1 MANIILP
8 PRWRIP
14 DREAT
19 PESVYFNRRAFL
31 RSAGAG
37 IAAVGLGACG
47 SEFTP
52 VELDDEPTGSC
63 NDPITHP
70 LQALCTSPNMD
81 LHPAARNESFVIGE
95 ALTDRLIAAQ
105 FNNYYEF
112 IQNSGDVNRI
122 WPYTGPFQVWPW
134 IVEVT
139 GLAEVTGT
147 FDVADFEREFG
158 LEERTYRHRCV
169 ERWSIRVPWTGYPLA
184 KLVQKFRPLS
194 SANYVRFV
202 SFNRPDEAVGQ
213 RSQADYPWPYFE
225 GLRMDE
231 ALNELAF
238 VVTGVYGEPLPKQ
251 HGAAVAPGDPL
262 EVRIQKREG
271 DGSHRVHERGAA
283 DVLDGLGAHRVR
295 LLLKREPARPTP
307 EVVTGFGGAAG
318 NQHSDRDEALQ
329 RVRAV
334 RSGPLRPWADDLH
347 QLSSRVR
354 RGGGRP

>member
-31 RSAGAG
+31 KSAGVG

-47 SEFTP
+47 SDFTP
-52 VELDDEPTGSC
+52 VGLDDFADGPTGSC
-63 NDPITHP
+63 DDPITHP
-70 LQALCTSPNMD
+70 LQAICTSPNMD
-81 LHPAARNESFVIGE
+81 LHPAARNESFMIE
-95 ALTDRLIAAQ
+95 EDLTDRVIAAQ
-105 FNNYYEF
+105 YNNYYEF
-112 IQNSGDVNRI
+112 IQNPGDINRI
-122 WPYTGPFQVWPW
+122 WPFTGPFQVWPW
-134 IVEVT
+134 TVEVT

-184 KLVQKFRPLS
+184 KLIQKFRPLS

-213 RSQADYPWPYFE
+213 RSQANYPWPYFE

-251 HGAAVAPGDPL
+251 HGAPWRLALPWKYGFKSAKAM
-262 EVRIQKREG
+262 VRIEFMSAEPPTFWTDLEPTEYGFYSNVNPLVAHPRWSQVWEEPLGTNTLISTRLFNGYEQFVE
-271 DGSHRVHERGAA
+271 D
-283 DVLDGLGAHRVR
+283 LYNPGL
-295 LLLKREPARPTP
+295 LTYI
-307 EVVTGFGGAAG
+307 
-318 NQHSDRDEALQ
+318 S
-329 RVRAV
+329 
-334 RSGPLRPWADDLH
+334 
-347 QLSSRVR
+347 
-354 RGGGRP
+354 